1 MLSPIP
7 LQCCVSTYGSI
18 FVNTAVA
25 VLCGLGKS
33 RLISGVY
40 PEQFELSPSNNDGLK
55 TRRNPESTNYR

>member
-1 MLSPIP
+1 MTQMRRRSLGLRP
-7 LQCCVSTYGSI
+7 LP
-18 FVNTAVA
+18 

-55 TRRNPESTNYR
+55 TRRNPESTKYRYSGIQKD